1 MKSIARFIVNK
12 KNYIL
17 ILFIALI
24 AFCVW
29 GMGRVEIEYSITS
42 YLPPATDTK
51 RAIDIM
57 DEEFVT
63 FGSATLMVRNITYDE
78 AKALHDD
85 IEELEGVKSFTF
97 NNTEDYYV
105 QSCALFS
112 VTFEGG
118 EDDPV
123 SVAAYDRMLELLE
136 GRDVLVSSPLVDTY
150 AEDLQKDV
158 MFVLIVAVIII
169 VAVLAFTSKSIA
181 EIPVFLLTF
190 GVAALLNMGTNFFL
204 GTISF
209 ISNSVCVVLQLALAI
224 DYSIILCH
232 RFAEEKANF
241 TSAKEAMAAALSK
254 AIPEIAS
261 SSLTTIAGLLALTT
275 MALRL
280 GADLGI
286 VLAKSIVCSML
297 SVFLFMPCV
306 TVIFSKA
313 IDKTTHRS
321 LVPKISFIGKF
332 NVKARYVIP
341 AVFLALA
348 IVGGYFSFQ
357 TEYVYTSKSIDTPR
371 PSETQAAAIAIDEVF
386 GYRSA
391 LAVLVPY
398 GDYSLE
404 KRVIDTVSAHGEVR
418 EAVGISNV
426 EITANGQTHTL
437 TEGLTYRQFASF
449 LGADAGIAT
458 GIYRAYAYF
467 SADDSHDGLSE
478 MGVFEANREIY
489 TVSLLELL
497 DCAFDHDDF
506 ISAYLYDN
514 GDLLDT
520 YENLRDTVR
529 DAEDQLIGTNYTR
542 AVFVLDCKGEGRET
556 FELVKAL
563 LDEVKEFCPEA
574 IFAGDVTSAYDL
586 NESFSTD
593 NLKISLLTVL
603 FVFVILMFTFRSW
616 GLPVPLAI
624 AIQGAIF
631 INFATYAL
639 SGTNLFFFVYLIVSA
654 IQMGATIDYA
664 IVFTNRYQEL
674 KQSMDKRQ
682 AAVEALN
689 LTFPT
694 ILTSGTILAV
704 AGFLIGGIVGDPL
717 IATLGACLGRG
728 VLISIACVMFVL
740 PTLLL
745 TCDKLLDK
753 TKFKP
758 RSVRGKPI
766 LSRLRGVKVTA
777 DAPPEKMQDI
787 KDANGVDNA
796 QGIKEETATALKEVG
811 DEND

>member
-1 MKSIARFIVNK
+1 MKRIAKFIVDK
-12 KNYIL
+12 KNYII
-17 ILFIALI
+17 ILFVALI

-29 GMGRVEIEYSITS
+29 GMGRVEVEYSITS
-42 YLPPATDTK
+42 YLPSATDTK

-57 DEEFVT
+57 DEEFTT
-63 FGSATLMVRNITYDE
+63 FGTATLMVRNITYDE
-78 AKALHDD
+78 AKELHDE
-85 IEELEGVKSFTF
+85 IEKLEGVKSFTF
-97 NNTEDYYV
+97 NNTEDYYTR
-105 QSCALFS
+105 SCALFS
-112 VTFEGG
+112 VTFEGD

-123 SVAAYDRMLELLE
+123 SVQAYDKMLELLE

-150 AEDLQKDV
+150 ADDLQKDV
-158 MFVLIVAVIII
+158 AFVLVVAVIII

-241 TSAKEAMAAALSK
+241 PTAKEAMASALSK

-286 VLAKSIVCSML
+286 VLAKSIVCSMI
-297 SVFLFMPCV
+297 SVFLFMPCI
-306 TVIFSKA
+306 TVMFSKA

-341 AVFLALA
+341 VIFLVLA

-371 PSETQAAAIAIDEVF
+371 PSDTQAASIEIDEVF
-386 GYRSA
+386 GYRSV

-398 GDYSLE
+398 GDYGLE
-404 KRVIDTVSAHGEVR
+404 KRVIDTVSEHPEVK

-437 TEGLTYRQFASF
+437 TEGLNYRQFASL
-449 LGADAGIAT
+449 LGADASVAT
-458 GIYRAYAYF
+458 NIYRAYAYF

-478 MGVFEANREIY
+478 IGVFEANKDIY
-489 TVSLLELL
+489 TATLLDLL

-514 GDLLDT
+514 EDLLDT
-520 YENLRDTVR
+520 YEDLRDTVR
-529 DAEDQLIGTNYTR
+529 DAEDQLIGVNYTR
-542 AVFVLDCKGEGRET
+542 AVFVMNCEAEGKET
-556 FELVKAL
+556 FELVKTL
-563 LDEVKEFCPEA
+563 LAEVKEFCPGA
-574 IFAGDVTSAYDL
+574 IFAGDITSAYDL

-616 GLPVPLAI
+616 GLPIPLAL

-674 KQSMDKRQ
+674 KESTDKRQ

-740 PTLLL
+740 PTLLM
-745 TCDKLLDK
+745 TCDKVLDK

-758 RSVRGKPI
+758 KPI
-766 LSRLRGVKVTA
+766 RIKPKFSRLSIVKANADGAPDGAEGPVNGEQEVIKQDEAEVADVT
-777 DAPPEKMQDI
+777 E
-787 KDANGVDNA
+787 V
-796 QGIKEETATALKEVG
+796 KE
-811 DEND
+811 DERS